1 MVLQRGAERNEELKG
16 MTETRSELDVRM
28 QEYGRERTTGF
39 LLKDLYVVLAEPRTR
54 RGDKEIAKLDEK
66 EHRRIFDEHI
76 AHQLKL
82 EASGQLFAAGPVFDE
97 DGNRVG
103 GLIVLRANSF
113 DEAKQIIDS
122 DPHRKTGLWDHRI
135 QRWRISEGSYTVSV
149 KYSSQ
154 TAIVE

>member
-1 MVLQRGAERNEELKG
+1 
-16 MTETRSELDVRM
+16 MTETKTELDARM
-28 QEYGRERTTGF
+28 QAYGRERTTGF
-39 LLKDLYVVLAEPRTR
+39 LLKDFYVVLAEPRTR
-54 RGDKEIAKLDEK
+54 RGDKELPTLDER
-66 EHRRIFDEHI
+66 EHKRLFDEHI

-97 DGNRVG
+97 AGNRVG
-103 GLIVLRANSF
+103 GLIILRANSF
-113 DEAKQIIDS
+113 DEAKQIVDT
-122 DPHRKTGLWDHRI
+122 DPHRKSGLWDHRI

>member
-1 MVLQRGAERNEELKG
+1 MSAS
-16 MTETRSELDVRM
+16 RSELDMRM
-28 QEYGRERTTGF
+28 QEYGRQQTTGF
-39 LLKDLYVVLAEPRTR
+39 LSKDLYVVLAEPRTR
-54 RGDKEIAKLDEK
+54 KEDKELPTLDEK

-103 GLIVLRANSF
+103 GLIILRANSF
-113 DEAKQIIDS
+113 DEARQIVDT
-122 DPHRKTGLWDHRI
+122 DPHRKSGLWDHRI
-135 QRWRISEGSYTVSV
+135 QRWRVSEGSYTVSV

-154 TAIVE
+154 MAVIG